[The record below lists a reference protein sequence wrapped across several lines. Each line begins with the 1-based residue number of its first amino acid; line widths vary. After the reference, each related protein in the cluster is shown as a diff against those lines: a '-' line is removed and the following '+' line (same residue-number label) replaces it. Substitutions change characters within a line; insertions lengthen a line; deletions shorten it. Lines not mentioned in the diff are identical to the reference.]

1 MGTQVLTGLVI
12 MATIALGHCLAM
24 FVAMSLIMPALTLK
38 RSSRVIPGLRG
49 TPAGI
54 TTTSEPWK
62 RRDKNKYY
70 IAYGMYFDLF
80 IFYYTN
86 KILWYDKRRSL
97 TTVGKKNW
105 YVQRFAKK
113 SINFILQQPIMP
125 CGTFI
130 LSLFCCYTMST
141 GQESFYGFIVYAFP
155 MMIEFLIAKSMQHT
169 MIW

>member
-70 IAYGMYFDLF
+70 IAYGMYFDLLIF
-80 IFYYTN
+80 ITQIKFYGTIRDGHWLLSVK
-86 KILWYDKRRSL
+86 KIDMSKDSPKSRL
-97 TTVGKKNW
+97 TSFCNNQSCHVVLLS
-105 YVQRFAKK
+105 YHCFVVILCLPVK
-113 SINFILQQPIMP
+113 SHFMA
-125 CGTFI
+125 
-130 LSLFCCYTMST
+130 SLFMHF
-141 GQESFYGFIVYAFP
+141 QWWLNF
-155 MMIEFLIAKSMQHT
+155 
-169 MIW
+169 

>member
-97 TTVGKKNW
+97 TTVGKKIDMS
-105 YVQRFAKK
+105 KDSPK
-113 SINFILQQPIMP
+113 SRLTSFCNNQSCHVVLLSYHCFVVILCLPVKSHFMA
-125 CGTFI
+125 
-130 LSLFCCYTMST
+130 SLFMHFHWWLT
-141 GQESFYGFIVYAFP
+141 F
-155 MMIEFLIAKSMQHT
+155 
-169 MIW
+169 